1 MKKIVL
7 LMMVLVLFL
16 SGCDNLKTPGEA
28 IKPPKNIA
36 NAALQDG
43 NVPLW
48 TIQSNGERFF
58 DTTFIS
64 EDEIV
69 TLVYKDGN
77 IYLRSYDKDKMIEEK
92 LLGTKADYRILNAS
106 LNKFVVKKGETEIA
120 LYDDKLTEIL
130 NYNVEAKKIDYQK
143 NVLDA
148 MVSPDGEAVVISN
161 VYYKDNY
168 PADGE
173 LILFNQNKIVK
184 KINHVIP
191 KLENFSD
198 NSEKFLFIDLSN
210 RNNNNNLMKEKEN
223 DVLYLS
229 SSDLLQYN
237 IYVYNRNGK
246 MIKRIKMPLSP
257 SKVEGTS
264 GMTKISALLSADG
277 NTILFSSYFDKKL
290 YIEKLNGDKT
300 EIPTIAERFYTNKDA
315 TKFVIGNYGV
325 SKIYDSCGK
334 LVDYIVVNYGLIND
348 VRFEGNNTYF
358 AINGTTIPNAKTK
371 DYIGVMDESGNMI
384 WTAKVYDTI
393 AMLKF
398 SPDGKRIMAQSS
410 KSISVYDYHNGK
422 IDIIPR
428 PINGKYP
435 EFVWKRLLNED
446 IEGENAFIFTDEL
459 ENIYIA
465 KNTNLIKATKNGNQL
480 WMVGTSKPIEFLD
493 LSRNGELIALVIEDE
508 KGSEVIVYD
517 KSGMVISHKYIIKGH
532 EVTSVSVSPD
542 GEYFSYA
549 VSTPENEEYGSFID
563 FFNDKGYMIW
573 EQKIKSTFV
582 YDLSINKDIVTASFD
597 DGNSSGILAMDFS
610 GKVFYNKDMK
620 SNEPFITASEDGKAF
635 LLLGFDGSIGFY
647 NREKALLSENYTK
660 KGVIQQ
666 ALMSK
671 DGKAAVLI
679 SFSKDYK
686 EYYITFFNNFNMT
699 KTITSSWKVKK
710 AVMTPDGNYIVILS
724 QEYDNTINNANK
736 ITMYD
741 KQGNTLYSYYHKSG
755 IYDIA
760 ITEDGSNLYIY
771 SADGYVYKY
780 RNK

>member
-1 MKKIVL
+1 MLI
-7 LMMVLVLFL
+7 L
-16 SGCDNLKTPGEA
+16 SGCGDLKTPGEA
-28 IKPPKNIA
+28 IKPPKNIE
-36 NAALQDG
+36 NAMLQDC

-48 TIQSNGERFF
+48 AIQSTGERFF
-58 DTTFIS
+58 DTIFMS

-69 TLVYKDGN
+69 TLVYKDGS
-77 IYLRSYDKDKMIEEK
+77 IYLRSYDKDRMIGEK
-92 LLGTKADYRILNAS
+92 LLGTKADYRILKAS
-106 LNKFVVKKGETEIA
+106 LNKFVVKKGEMGIT
-120 LYDDKLTEIL
+120 LYDNKLNEIL
-130 NYNVEAKKIDYQK
+130 NYNVEAKKNDYQK
-143 NVLDA
+143 NVLNA
-148 MVSPDGEAVVISN
+148 IISPDGEVVVISN
-161 VYYKDNY
+161 IYYKDDY
-168 PADGE
+168 LADGE
-173 LILFNQNKIVK
+173 LILFNQNKAIK
-184 KINHVIP
+184 KINHIIP

-198 NSEKFLFIDLSN
+198 DSEKFLFIDLSN
-210 RNNNNNLMKEKEN
+210 INDPNNLIQNKEN
-223 DVLYLS
+223 DIIHTSYGE
-229 SSDLLQYN
+229 LLQCN
-237 IYVYNRNGK
+237 VYVYSRDGI
-246 MIKRIKMPLSP
+246 MIKKIKLPISTE
-257 SKVEGTS
+257 KVKENS
-264 GMTKISALLSADG
+264 SMMKISALLSDDG
-277 NTILFSSYFDKKL
+277 NTILFSNYFNKKL
-290 YIEKLNGDKT
+290 YIEKLNGDKIT
-300 EIPTIAERFYTNKDA
+300 IPTIAEKFYTNKNA

-325 SKIYDSCGK
+325 SKIYDGYGK
-334 LVDYIVVNYGLIND
+334 LLDYIVVNYGLIND

-358 AINGTTIPNAKTK
+358 AINGTTIPNTRTK

-384 WTAKVYDTI
+384 WTAKVYDTV

-398 SPDGKRIMAQSS
+398 SPEGKRIMAQSS
-410 KSISVYDYHNGK
+410 RIISVYDYHNSK
-422 IDIIPR
+422 IDVLPR

-435 EFVWKRLLNED
+435 EFIWKKLLNENTY
-446 IEGENAFIFTDEL
+446 EENAFIFTDEIG
-459 ENIYIA
+459 NIYA
-465 KNTNLIKATKNGNQL
+465 ATNKNLTKTTKNGNKF
-480 WMVGTSKPIEFLD
+480 WVIDTSKPIKYFV
-493 LSRNGELIALVIEDE
+493 SSKNGEMIGLAIEDN
-508 KGSEVIVYD
+508 KGGEVIVYN
-517 KSGMVISHKYIIKGH
+517 KSGMVISHKYIREGH
-532 EVTSVSVSPD
+532 QITSIAVSAD
-542 GEYFSYA
+542 GKYFSYA
-549 VSTPENEEYGSFID
+549 VSTPENEEYGAFID

-620 SNEPFITASEDGKAF
+620 SNEPFISASEDGKVF

-699 KTITSSWKVKK
+699 KTITSGWKVKK
-710 AVMTPDGNYIVILS
+710 AVMTPDGNYTVILS

-755 IYDIA
+755 ICDIA